1 MGNFLAAFMPRSLEL
16 FIYKRY
22 NNYIMARRNR
32 TEIEDKNAIYHI
44 IGKGVEGTDIFTD
57 NIDRN
62 KFLQLLQKMVT
73 SHKILLFSYTLMD
86 THFHLLLK
94 TEEANLSQ
102 AMQFLNSSYAHW
114 FNIRHIRKGH
124 LFQDRYKSHL
134 VLNSLYLY
142 SAASYI
148 SLNPVEA
155 GLVDSPEEYPW
166 SSFQYFL
173 STQNQ
178 NKSVP
183 PWLNI
188 REFLKLCQ
196 TSPENFVNFVKEN
209 IQKDGPEKILQNIT
223 KITSNQIQNKSPRN
237 IENILRKT
245 KEQIGSIETNIR
257 LKHLLVYLLIKEG
270 YRVKDVATSLQIS
283 SSSVLKICKKVDRD
297 IISDRIYQLWLN
309 YIKKNLLL

>member
-1 MGNFLAAFMPRSLEL
+1 
-16 FIYKRY
+16 
-22 NNYIMARRNR
+22 MARRNR
-32 TEIEDKNAIYHI
+32 TEIEDKNFIYHI

-57 NIDRN
+57 DVDKN
-62 KFLQLLQKMVT
+62 KFLQLLQKMVNF
-73 SHKILLFSYTLMD
+73 HKVHLFSYVLMD

-155 GLVDSPEEYPW
+155 GLVNSPEEYPW

-178 NKSVP
+178 SKNVP

-188 REFLKLCQ
+188 RELLKLCQ
-196 TSPENFVNFVKEN
+196 TSPENFINFVKEN
-209 IQKDGPEKILQNIT
+209 IQKDDPENILQNAT
-223 KITSNQIQNKSPRN
+223 KIISNQTQNKSPRN
-237 IENILRKT
+237 IENILKKT
-245 KEQIGSIETNIR
+245 KEQIGDIETNKR

-270 YRVKDVATSLQIS
+270 YRVKDVANSLHMTSQ
-283 SSSVLKICKKVDRD
+283 SVLKICKKVSKYL
-297 IISDRIYQLWLN
+297 ISDRVYQLWLIH
-309 YIKKNLLL
+309 IKMNLFL

>member
-22 NNYIMARRNR
+22 NNRIMARKNR
-32 TEIEDKNAIYHI
+32 TDIEDKNAIYHI
-44 IGKGVEGTDIFTD
+44 IGRGVEGINIFTD
-57 NIDRN
+57 NVDRN
-62 KFLQLLQKMVT
+62 KFLQLLQKMVDF
-73 SHKILLFSYTLMD
+73 HKVHLFSYALMN

-124 LFQDRYKSHL
+124 LFQDRYKSYL
-134 VLNSLYLY
+134 ILNSLYLY
-142 SAASYI
+142 GVASYI
-148 SLNPVEA
+148 SLNPVET

-166 SSFQYFL
+166 SSFQYFF
-173 STQNQ
+173 STQTQ
-178 NKSVP
+178 NKIVP

-188 REFLKLCQ
+188 RELLKLCQ
-196 TSPENFVNFVKEN
+196 TSSEDFINFVKEN
-209 IQKDGPEKILQNIT
+209 IQKDNPEKILQNVT

-245 KEQIGSIETNIR
+245 KEQIGNIETNKR
-257 LKHLLVYLLIKEG
+257 LKHLLVYLLLKEG
-270 YRVKDVATSLQIS
+270 YRVKDVATSLHMTS
-283 SSSVLKICKKVDRD
+283 PSVLKICKKVDRNL
-297 IISDRIYQLWLN
+297 ISDRLYQLWLN
-309 YIKKNLLL
+309 HIKINLFL

>member
-1 MGNFLAAFMPRSLEL
+1 M
-16 FIYKRY
+16 
-22 NNYIMARRNR
+22 
-32 TEIEDKNAIYHI
+32 
-44 IGKGVEGTDIFTD
+44 EGTDIFTD

-134 VLNSLYLY
+134 VLNYLYLY
-142 SAASYI
+142 SVASYI

-155 GLVDSPEEYPW
+155 GLVDSPEDYPW

-173 STQNQ
+173 STHNQ

-183 PWLNI
+183 PWLSI
-188 REFLKLCQ
+188 RVLLKICQ
-196 TSPENFVNFVKEN
+196 TNPEDFINFVKEN
-209 IQKDGPEKILQNIT
+209 IQKYNPENILQNFT

-237 IENILRKT
+237 IEKILSKT
-245 KEQIGSIETNIR
+245 KEQIGNIVTNKR

-270 YRVKDVATSLQIS
+270 YRVKDIANSLHIS
-283 SSSVLKICKKVDRD
+283 SSTVLKICKKVDRNL
-297 IISDRIYQLWLN
+297 ITDRICQLWLN
-309 YIKKNLLL
+309 HIKINLFL